1 MLIRRRLLISAF
13 VTWAAACS
21 LIEPKFE
28 KPVLSVVGIQLVSG
42 NLLQQN
48 FLVTLNIQNP
58 NDRPLPVTS
67 LHAELNVAGERIASG
82 VSNRAVVVPAQGNAQ
97 FEVTVTANMAL
108 ALLKLSQ
115 KTDKPSD
122 TIDYEM
128 TGAASID
135 LPFLRDLPFRQNGSF
150 SLHGQGNSLK

>member
-1 MLIRRRLLISAF
+1 

-97 FEVTVTANMAL
+97 FEITVTANMAL

-150 SLHGQGNSLK
+150 SLHGQDNSLK